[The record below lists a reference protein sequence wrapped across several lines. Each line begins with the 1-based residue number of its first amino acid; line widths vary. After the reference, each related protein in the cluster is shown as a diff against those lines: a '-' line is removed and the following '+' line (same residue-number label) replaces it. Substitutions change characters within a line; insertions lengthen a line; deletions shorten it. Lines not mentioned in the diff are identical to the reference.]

1 MQISKVQYQ
10 KYFLKV
16 VLLCTWV
23 LCFCRILLQ
32 QYECS
37 FWPNKCRPAESITQ
51 YKDTSKQT
59 MQEKFQDKLWLI
71 CVWAPMWFKNIWMLL
86 WFQYMCSKNFHIC
99 QNMATMWVP
108 YSYRSVILVY
118 NLLPNFPLICLQN
131 YFFWPHRQILNECFG
146 RHCLISVP
154 LFPLFCV
161 RRTFLPFTPD
171 MGSSHTFHIFAFPH
185 FHVSKF
191 LSVSGFS
198 YWLAPHI
205 YAKFINTGHF
215 HFGN

>member
-1 MQISKVQYQ
+1 MRISKVQYE

-71 CVWAPMWFKNIWMLL
+71 FVWAPMWFKDIWMLL
-86 WFQYMCSKNFHIC
+86 CFQYMCSKNFHIC

-131 YFFWPHRQILNECFG
+131 YFFLTTQTNPEWMFWP
-146 RHCLISVP
+146 P
-154 LFPLFCV
+154 LFDKRPSISPLLCS
-161 RRTFLPFTPD
+161 PD
-171 MGSSHTFHIFAFPH
+171 IFTFHPRYGI
-185 FHVSKF
+185 V
-191 LSVSGFS
+191 
-198 YWLAPHI
+198 PHI
-205 YAKFINTGHF
+205 SYFCISTFSCFQIFICQWVLILACPTYLC
-215 HFGN
+215 